1 MAARAASRINEL
13 KGPLSLRNGVRI
25 KSRSHI
31 LTGPFCMH
39 NEMSL
44 DQFKTCVHKM

>member
-13 KGPLSLRNGVRI
+13 KGSLSPRLGVGI
-25 KSRSHI
+25 KSRCHI

-44 DQFKTCVHKM
+44 DKFKTFV